1 MIYIKRAVSADVTRQ
16 IDLSFEVAEV
26 FFGYDPSKSG
36 LVIDVEFCEKH
47 SREVY
52 KGRINK
58 RGHGVT
64 IPGEFFS
71 YIKANHEI
79 DDLIVFESTNNP
91 KKFLF
96 QVLRPSDKQ
105 YQEYEGLLSKYGKF
119 SRVIKKYTHL
129 LIDETTIPEGR
140 WMKVINDWI
149 EKIEALEGKEDR
161 LSESVV
167 RELQEEWKMLLAQ
180 NMMNLVKK
188 GTDVVCPFTGV
199 EGDFS
204 KFPMLFIASH
214 IKRFADSSLKE
225 KYDIN
230 NGLLLTANADALFD
244 KYMIT
249 VSEDKKLVFSKFIDE
264 DLKKI
269 LNLVEITLPDVLN
282 DERMEYMKEHRRIFL
297 EKEQIR
303 ETLGR
308 YEENESELKVGSGVE
323 DDISG
328 LVMNS
333 AQTQRYELPIEETTP
348 TQAADDLEDSFF
360 LTNNT
365 DIGLK
370 YKFSKNITRVIVGC
384 YKNAEHMRWIAK
396 NRKYNVRT
404 GKRVGSFSETTE
416 DIPNVQLLVLYS
428 ANSLNK
434 RQFYTIAEYQGKKM
448 SVEELIAL
456 GYKTNRTKGEYFVFD
471 LEYEHE
477 PIDID
482 LEKIIGN
489 AVKKNAKYRKGMPI
503 VIEINNI

>member
-26 FFGYDPSKSG
+26 FFGYNPSVTG
-36 LVIDVEFCEKH
+36 LVLDVEFCEKH
-47 SREVY
+47 SRDIY
-52 KGRINK
+52 KGRIK
-58 RGHGVT
+58 KSGHSVT
-64 IPGEFFS
+64 IPGELFS
-71 YIKANHEI
+71 YIKANHKI

-96 QVLRPSDKQ
+96 QVLRSSDKQ

-119 SRVIKKYTHL
+119 SRAIRKYTHL
-129 LIDETTIPEGR
+129 LIDETTIPEGH

-167 RELQEEWKMLLAQ
+167 RELHEEWKMLLAQ

-308 YEENESELKVGSGVE
+308 YEEDAYTTNDSSDVVNKNSALRPIADPTESEYVS
-323 DDISG
+323 
-328 LVMNS
+328 M
-333 AQTQRYELPIEETTP
+333 
-348 TQAADDLEDSFF
+348 AADDSDFYGSLSKKEVFRNKKEDF
-360 LTNNT
+360 
-365 DIGLK
+365 IM
-370 YKFSKNITRVIVGC
+370 GC
-384 YKNAEHMRWIAK
+384 YKNSKHAKWIDNHRMYNIRLG
-396 NRKYNVRT
+396 NRSGAYDPKELPTSCVLILYQKSRLANNRAF
-404 GKRVGSFSETTE
+404 RVTNGREMSCQELLSFDYPGTLKETYYFVYDIVE
-416 DIPNVQLLVLYS
+416 DIDIKYDIE
-428 ANSLNK
+428 SLFETAK
-434 RQFYTIAEYQGKKM
+434 QK
-448 SVEELIAL
+448 L
-456 GYKTNRTKGEYFVFD
+456 GDKF
-471 LEYEHE
+471 
-477 PIDID
+477 
-482 LEKIIGN
+482 
-489 AVKKNAKYRKGMPI
+489 KNGMPLI
-503 VIEINNI
+503 IK